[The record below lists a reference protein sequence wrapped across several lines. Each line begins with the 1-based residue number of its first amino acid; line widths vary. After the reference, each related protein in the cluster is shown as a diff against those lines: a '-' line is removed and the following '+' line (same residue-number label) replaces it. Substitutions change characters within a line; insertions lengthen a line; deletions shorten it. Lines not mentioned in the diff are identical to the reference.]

1 MKNHT
6 LILKKLLSFLLIL
19 TLALQLPA
27 CKSKP
32 KVIYTGTDFDPFIEE
47 LFRNEVQS
55 DSITL
60 NYTIAK
66 PENYGITNYK
76 PTFGSY
82 GQKNMKESQ
91 KYAKSYI
98 KKLEQFDYETLLNE
112 QKITYDIIYK
122 YLKDHCY
129 SDKLFL
135 YNEVLSPTTG
145 LQAQL
150 PVLLAEFHFH
160 DKQDIIDYI
169 TLLNELKGYFVQIID
184 FEKEKSKAGLFM
196 SDACADNIIAQCNA
210 FISNKENNYLITLFN
225 EKIDSYTALSKE
237 ERNSFKEQNKNAVLN
252 SIIPAY
258 KLLITELT
266 SLKGTGQNNGGLC
279 NFKKGKE
286 YYEHLVRITTA
297 SDRSMK
303 DINKLLDHTIA
314 ENLLA
319 ISSVSTSDENI
330 RTKLMNYYYPLTD
343 PKEILTYL
351 QGAISSDFPPLE
363 NINCTIKYVD
373 KSLEDYL
380 SPAFYLTPQL
390 DNFNDNCIYINQ
402 NKKYDLSEIFTTIAH
417 EGYPGHLYQNCYY
430 NQKNPPH
437 IRHILNF
444 EGYSEGWA
452 TYVEMYSYSISGLDS
467 NVSKVLMNNQVATL
481 CIYAK
486 CDLNINY
493 YGWDLNATK
502 EYLKGFGFT
511 DDSIAKNMY
520 QTMIEEPCN
529 YLKYTLGYLEFSE
542 LRKNAESQLGNK
554 FSALNFNQFLLDMG
568 PCQFAI
574 LEKYLKDWIQTQ

>member
-1 MKNHT
+1 MKNHA
-6 LILKKLLSFLLIL
+6 LIFKKLLSFLLIL
-19 TLALQLPA
+19 AMVIQITG

-32 KVIYTGTDFDPFIEE
+32 EIIYTGADFDPFMEE
-47 LFRNEVQS
+47 LFLNEVQS
-55 DSITL
+55 DSVTL

-66 PENYGITNYK
+66 PENYGINNFT

-82 GQKNMKESQ
+82 SQKDMKESQ
-91 KYAKSYI
+91 KYAKKYI
-98 KKLEQFDYETLLNE
+98 KKLEQFDYETLSQE
-112 QKITYDIIYK
+112 QKITYDVVYK

-150 PVLLAEFHFH
+150 PVLLAEFHFY
-160 DKQDIIDYI
+160 DKQDIADYI
-169 TLLNELKGYFVQIID
+169 TLLNKLKDYFTQIME

-196 SDACADNIIAQCNA
+196 SDTNADHIISQCNA
-210 FISNKENNYLITLFN
+210 FISEKENNYLITLFD
-225 EKIDSYTALSKE
+225 EKIDSYTALTDAEKTA
-237 ERNSFKEQNKNAVLN
+237 FKEQNKAAVLD
-252 SIIPAY
+252 SVIPAY
-258 KLLITELT
+258 ELLVKELT
-266 SLKGTGQNNGGLC
+266 ALKGTGKNNGGLC
-279 NFKKGKE
+279 NLKKGKE
-286 YYEHLVRITTA
+286 YFEHLVKTTTG
-297 SDRSMK
+297 SERSMK
-303 DINKLLDHTIA
+303 NINQLLDDTIS
-314 ENLLA
+314 ENLLD
-319 ISSVSTSDENI
+319 ISTITTSDADI
-330 RTKLMNYYYPLTD
+330 QTKLMNYYYPLTD
-343 PKEILTYL
+343 PSEILSYL
-351 QGAISSDFPPLE
+351 QDAICNDFPALQ
-363 NINCTIKYVD
+363 NVNCTIKYVD
-373 KSLEDYL
+373 KSLEEYL

-390 DNFNDNCIYINQ
+390 DNFNENCIYINK

-452 TYVEMYSYSISGLDS
+452 TYVEMYSYSISGLDE
-467 NVSKVLMNNQVATL
+467 NVSRVLMNNQIATL

-511 DDSIAKNMY
+511 DESIAKNMY

-568 PCQFAI
+568 PCQFTV